1 MGGASATC
9 LDPSRLVWPILAV
22 ALAGSDTEPSSATVT
37 RACQLSVSIALILP
51 TVTSLTM
58 TGEFG
63 LIDVTSGISI
73 TTEKL
78 PSPRP
83 AAPGSDT
90 EFSPLH

>member
-1 MGGASATC
+1 
-9 LDPSRLVWPILAV
+9 
-22 ALAGSDTEPSSATVT
+22 
-37 RACQLSVSIALILP
+37 
-51 TVTSLTM
+51 M

>member
-1 MGGASATC
+1 MTIQQLRYA
-9 LDPSRLVWPILAV
+9 IAV
-22 ALAGSDTEPSSATVT
+22 AELGSITEAAKELHLSQPS
-37 RACQLSVSIALILP
+37 LSTAIRDLEKEVGIQI
-51 TVTSLTM
+51 
-58 TGEFG
+58 FNRNR
-63 LIDVTSGISI
+63 SGISI